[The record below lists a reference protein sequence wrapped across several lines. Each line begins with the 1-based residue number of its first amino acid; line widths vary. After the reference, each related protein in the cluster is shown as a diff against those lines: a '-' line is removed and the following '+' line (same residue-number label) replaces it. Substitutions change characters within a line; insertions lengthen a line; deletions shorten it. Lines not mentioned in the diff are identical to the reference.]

1 MSNNRDFRIDPRS
14 ENDLLGQIAELA
26 QSYTPEWAFR
36 PEDPDIGS
44 VIGLLFA
51 SQLSGNIRRLN
62 QIVEKYHTEFINLLD
77 LSLQAAFPAV
87 GVAVFEMIPDTV
99 SGVLVPQGVKL
110 LADGGMDQRVIFE
123 TQNEVFVTSARL
135 TDILGVSGA
144 QGCIRPL
151 RGDWRAE
158 PLLPESLLRLADE
171 EEAGETEPALPAVI
185 AEEEA
190 AEEESENLVPR
201 QTPIA
206 LFDYSTGNIAR
217 SALVLYHNSLFDTA
231 EGVSITV
238 YAQDAVTGNS
248 LADYLSDPACIQWSY
263 LSEDGLQPIE
273 ACAGE
278 DGGVILTRGGENRH
292 VRIAGEEYAVL
303 CAEVCGMPRNAVDF
317 GRLEVSASCEQ
328 TAPEGIIHNDEQLDC
343 DNCLP
348 FGQTASIFDEC
359 YIGHDRIFRQQGAE
373 IELSFALSYEDKL
386 VDLLPA
392 QVEEEL
398 KVIKRRPRPS
408 QIGRAET
415 CVQRMA
421 IEYFNGRGWYRLPV
435 EADWQTLFD
444 GRNEGEISI
453 RFRCPD
459 DWRTSVIGGIEGR
472 MIRMRVMQ
480 ADNCFMQPCLHH
492 MPRLGNVR
500 LRYRYVDARRLPQ
513 RVERI
518 CGTLRE
524 DVSGL
529 VNSRQPF
536 TAFAP
541 LPYQDNS
548 LLLGFD
554 RPFGG
559 SPVSLFFDIEENVHF
574 ESEPI
579 QFYYSSPTGFKRLR
593 VVDGTRAMRQA
604 GIVQFYPPQD
614 FAPLAVEGRRRYW
627 LRLTDETGA
636 FDHGD
641 RYCAVIRS
649 LLPNAVSVRNIET
662 LPEKQF
668 YIETAT
674 PNMSF
679 SLETDNILAADVFVN
694 EFGSLT
700 QVEMRAM
707 LEANPADVRVEYNR
721 IGEFSAFFVRWSE
734 VDSFDQSRPDD
745 RHYVIDRMLGLLRFG
760 DGVHVRIPRAQL
772 DVAIIARVQRCEGM
786 QGNLPAGAVSRTYG
800 NMMYIDRV
808 YNPVATSA
816 GSNLES
822 VESARLRGTNLISAQ
837 NRLVSPLDFQR
848 AVQAYS
854 EVIAKVKCVSGCA
867 PSGRRDGR
875 LISVVVMMQDYQA
888 GSYSFN
894 NLKKPLSKFLL
905 SRCEATVS
913 PDDFYL
919 SEPTYIELSV
929 DVWAETTHQDMA
941 FQIQNILTDRIREL
955 IDPLGTPGW
964 DIGTLPDERWL
975 GMQMRTA
982 QVDAVIRRFCVS
994 ARRVEHDGVH
1004 ECSLS
1009 ELPRTPFMIAVNG
1022 RHRVHVT
1029 CTG

>member
-1 MSNNRDFRIDPRS
+1 MSNTRDFRIDPRT
-14 ENDLLGQIAELA
+14 ENDLRQQIAALA

-36 PEDPDIGS
+36 PDDPDIGS

-62 QIVEKYHTEFINLLD
+62 QIVDKYHTEFINLLD

-87 GVAVFEMIPDTV
+87 GVAVFDMIPDTV
-99 SGVLVPQGVKL
+99 SGVMVPRGVKL
-110 LADGGMDQRVIFE
+110 LAESGEDERVVFE
-123 TQNEVFVTSARL
+123 TQHEVFVTGAAL
-135 TDILGVSGA
+135 TDIVGVSGA
-144 QGCIRPL
+144 HGCIRPL
-151 RGDWRAE
+151 RGNWRAE
-158 PLLPESLLRLADE
+158 PLLPEELLRRIDQE
-171 EEAGETEPALPAVI
+171 EEETPAPLLLAAP
-185 AEEEA
+185 EEA
-190 AEEESENLVPR
+190 VEPPR
-201 QTPIA
+201 EPSIG

-217 SALVLYHNSLFDTA
+217 SALILYHKSLFDTA

-238 YAQDAVTGNS
+238 YAQDAVSGGS
-248 LADYLSDPACIQWSY
+248 LAASLCDPACFRWSY

-273 ACAGE
+273 ARVGE
-278 DGGVILTRGGENRH
+278 DGGIVLTRGGENRH

-303 CAEVCGMPRNAVDF
+303 CAEACGMPRHAVDL
-317 GRLEVSASCEQ
+317 GRLEVSSFCEP
-328 TAPEGIIHNDEQLDC
+328 TAPEGIIHNDEQLDSES
-343 DNCLP
+343 CLP
-348 FGQTASIFDEC
+348 FGPTASIFDEC

-373 IELSFALSYEDKL
+373 VELTFRLSYEDKL

-392 QVEEEL
+392 QLEEEL

-408 QIGRAET
+408 QIGRANT

-421 IEYFNGRGWYRLPV
+421 IEYFNGRGWYRMPI

-444 GRNEGEISI
+444 GRNDGDITI
-453 RFRCPD
+453 RFTCPD
-459 DWRTSVIGGIEGR
+459 DWQPSVLGGMEGR
-472 MIRMRVMQ
+472 MIRLRVMQ
-480 ADNCFMQPCLHH
+480 ADNCFMQPCVHH
-492 MPRLGNVR
+492 MPRLETVR
-500 LRYRYVDARRLPQ
+500 LRYQYTGFRRLPQ

-518 CGTLRE
+518 CGTIRE
-524 DVSGL
+524 NVTEL
-529 VNSRQPF
+529 VQSRQPF

-541 LPYQDNS
+541 LPYAANS

-554 RPFGG
+554 KPFGG

-579 QFYYSSPTGFKRLR
+579 QFYYSSPAGFKRLR

-604 GIVQFYPPQD
+604 GIVRFYPPED
-614 FAPLAVEGRRRYW
+614 FAPLTVEGRRRYW

-636 FDHGD
+636 FDSGE

-649 LLPNAVSVRNIET
+649 LLTNAVSVRNIET

-674 PNMSF
+674 PNMAF
-679 SLETDNILAADVFVN
+679 SLEADNILSAEVFVN

-700 QVEMRAM
+700 QGEMRAM
-707 LEANPADVRVEYNR
+707 LVARPDDVRAEYNR
-721 IGEFSAFFVRWSE
+721 IGEISAFFVRWTE
-734 VDSFDQSRPDD
+734 VDSFDQSMPDD

-760 DGVHVRIPRAQL
+760 DGVNVRIPRAQL
-772 DVAIIARVQRCEGM
+772 DVAVTARVRRCEGM
-786 QGNLPAGAVSRTYG
+786 RGNLPAGAVNRTYG

-808 YNPVATSA
+808 YNPVSTSA
-816 GSNLES
+816 GSNIES

-854 EVIAKVKCVSGCA
+854 AVIAKVKCVSGRA

-894 NLKKPLSKFLL
+894 NLKNPLRTFLL
-905 SRCEATVS
+905 SRCEATVA

-919 SEPTYIELSV
+919 SEPTYIDLSV
-929 DVWAETTHQDMA
+929 DVWVETTHQDQA
-941 FQIQNILTDRIREL
+941 FQIQNTLIDRIGDL

-964 DIGTLPDERWL
+964 EIGELPDERWL
-975 GMQMRTA
+975 GMQLRTA
-982 QVDAVIRRFCVS
+982 RIDGVIRRFCVS
-994 ARRVEHDGVH
+994 ARRVEQDGVH
-1004 ECSLS
+1004 ACSLS

-1022 RHRVHVT
+1022 QHRVHVT
-1029 CTG
+1029 FVG

>member
-1 MSNNRDFRIDPRS
+1 MNSKREFQIDPRT
-14 ENDLLGQIAELA
+14 ENDLRQQMAALA
-26 QSYTPEWAFR
+26 QSYTPEWAFH
-36 PEDPDIGS
+36 PDNPDIGS

-51 SQLSGNIRRLN
+51 SQLAGNIRRLN
-62 QIVEKYHTEFINLLD
+62 QVVEKYHTEFINLLD

-87 GVAVFEMIPDTV
+87 GVAVFDMIPDTV
-99 SGVLVPQGVKL
+99 SGVLVPRGVKL
-110 LADGGMDQRVIFE
+110 LAESGEDGRVVFE
-123 TQNEVFVTSARL
+123 TQGEVFVTSAVL
-135 TDILGVSGA
+135 TDIVGVSGVH
-144 QGCIRPL
+144 GCIRPL
-151 RGDWRAE
+151 RGDWRME
-158 PLLPESLLRLADE
+158 PLLPEELLRRADQEEGQAAAIPILPEEQGADE
-171 EEAGETEPALPAVI
+171 PTHEP
-185 AEEEA
+185 
-190 AEEESENLVPR
+190 
-201 QTPIA
+201 PIS
-206 LFDYSTGNIAR
+206 LFDYSAGNIAR
-217 SALVLYHNSLFDTA
+217 SALILYHNSLFDTA
-231 EGVSITV
+231 EGVSINV
-238 YAQDAVTGNS
+238 YAQDAFSGNS
-248 LADYLSDPACIQWSY
+248 LADFLSDPAHFRWSY
-263 LSEDGLQPIE
+263 LSESGLQPIE
-273 ACAGE
+273 ARTGP
-278 DGGVILTRGGENRH
+278 DGGIVLTRGGDNRH

-303 CAEVCGMPRNAVDF
+303 CVEACDIPQNAVEL
-317 GRLEVSASCEQ
+317 GRLEVSSSCEQ
-328 TAPEGIIHNDEQLDC
+328 TAPEGIIHSDEQLDS
-343 DNCLP
+343 DSCLP

-359 YIGHDRIFRQQGAE
+359 YITHDRIFRQQGAE
-373 IELSFALSYEDKL
+373 IELTFTLGYEDKL

-408 QIGRAET
+408 QVGRAQT

-421 IEYFNGRGWYRLPV
+421 IEYFNGRGWYRLPI

-444 GRNEGEISI
+444 GRCDGEVAI
-453 RFRCPD
+453 RFTCPD
-459 DWRTSVIGGIEGR
+459 DWRSSVIGGMEGR
-472 MIRMRVMQ
+472 MIRLRVMQ

-492 MPRLGNVR
+492 MPRLENIR
-500 LRYRYVDARRLPQ
+500 LRYEYTGFRRLPQ

-524 DVSGL
+524 DITGL
-529 VNSRQPF
+529 VHSRQQF

-541 LPYQDNS
+541 LPYHDNS

-559 SPVSLFFDIEENVHF
+559 SPVSLFFDIEENMRF
-574 ESEPI
+574 ESGPI
-579 QFYYSSPTGFKRLR
+579 QFYYSSAVGFKRLR

-604 GIVQFYPPQD
+604 GIVQFYPPED
-614 FAPLAVEGRRRYW
+614 FAPISIEGRRRYW
-627 LRLTDETGA
+627 LRLTDETGM
-636 FDHGD
+636 FDSGS
-641 RYCAVIRS
+641 RYSAVIRS
-649 LLPNAVSVRNIET
+649 LLTNAVEVRNIET

-668 YIETAT
+668 YIENAV

-679 SLETDNILAADVFVN
+679 PLDTDNILAAEVFVN

-700 QVEMRAM
+700 QGEMRAM
-707 LEANPADVRVEYNR
+707 LAENPVDVRAEYNR
-721 IGEFSAFFVRWSE
+721 IGEISAFFVRWNE
-734 VDSFDQSRPDD
+734 VDSFDQSTPDD

-772 DVAIIARVQRCEGM
+772 DVAITARVQRCEGT
-786 QGNLPAGAVSRTYG
+786 QGNLPAGAVNRTYG
-800 NMMYIDRV
+800 NIMYIDRV
-808 YNPVATSA
+808 YNPVSTNA
-816 GSNLES
+816 GSNIES

-854 EVIAKVKCVSGCA
+854 AVIAKVKCVSGHA

-894 NLKKPLSKFLL
+894 NLKKPLTEFLL
-905 SRCEATVS
+905 SRCEATVA

-929 DVWAETTHQDMA
+929 DAWVETTHQDQA
-941 FQIQNILTDRIREL
+941 FHIQNTLTERIREL

-964 DIGTLPDERWL
+964 DIGELPDERWL
-975 GMQMRTA
+975 GMQLRTA

-994 ARRVEHDGVH
+994 ARRVEQDGVH

-1009 ELPRTPFMIAVNG
+1009 ELPRTPFMIGVNG
-1022 RHRVHVT
+1022 QHRVHVT
-1029 CTG
+1029 YVGQM